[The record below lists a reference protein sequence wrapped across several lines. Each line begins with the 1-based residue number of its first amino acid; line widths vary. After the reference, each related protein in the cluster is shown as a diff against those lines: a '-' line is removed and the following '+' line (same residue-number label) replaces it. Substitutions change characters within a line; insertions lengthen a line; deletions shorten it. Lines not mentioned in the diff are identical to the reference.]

1 MQLEDAGF
9 LGDNMSEEALDEAE
23 GTSSKSGGKMLKKS
37 GKAVVNIF
45 KKTLKRA
52 KKLKDMGGKK
62 KNKEEK
68 EEIIVQMEQTPK
80 LESL

>member
-9 LGDNMSEEALDEAE
+9 LGDNMSEEAYDEGE
-23 GTSSKSGGKMLKKS
+23 GSSSKSGGKMLKKS

-52 KKLKDMGGKK
+52 KKIKDIGGRKK
-62 KNKEEK
+62 TKEEK
-68 EEIIVQMEQTPK
+68 EEIV
-80 LESL
+80 SL